1 MNTVNITIV
10 LAAAAL
16 ALASAAMAGTQ
27 ESTDTAQAHQGHA
40 AHEPAPAPVLAEGQR
55 WATDAPLR
63 EAMLRI
69 REGVA
74 SRMHAFHEGSL
85 PAAEAQSLAAAVEA
99 DVQYMI
105 ANCRLEP
112 QPDAALHALIGRMLG
127 SAEALRADPAD
138 PGGMP
143 ELVSVVRDYGA
154 TFNHPG
160 WDPL

>member
-1 MNTVNITIV
+1 MNTSIVATV

-16 ALASAAMAGTQ
+16 TLASAAMAVTQ
-27 ESTDTAQAHQGHA
+27 AGEDTAQAHHGHA
-40 AHEPAPAPVLAEGQR
+40 AHEPGPVLAEGQR
-55 WATDAPLR
+55 WVTDAPLR

-74 SRMHAFHEGSL
+74 SRMHAFHGGSL
-85 PAAEAQSLAAAVEA
+85 PAAEAEALATVVEA

-112 QPDAALHALIGRMLG
+112 QPDAALHVLIGRML
-127 SAEALRADPAD
+127 SAANALRSDPSG

-143 ELVSVVRDYGA
+143 ELVSVVHDYGV
-154 TFNHPG
+154 TFDHPG
-160 WDPL
+160 WEPL